1 MLPRLKLHNLAL
13 FFVLCMSVLGMAA
26 APAAAAPQPWWQIV
40 TGSRPTHLWEPENNV
55 QELKAGPE
63 VTVLA
68 LEGVPVACMYSPFC
82 PFLGFANVETAQ
94 QLQEAL
100 EAPGAYGP
108 GNVEVVEEP
117 ESSRRF
123 LITSVGEDAG
133 RPVPPLSIF
142 IGTGSSVKTLQA
154 GGSGYLVVTITNLGN
169 ADLDASSTP
178 VEIVDDLPEGVEVV
192 GDIEATAGAKDD
204 SGPLNCE
211 PKTPHQVACT
221 FEGTLPPFEA
231 FEVEIPVSLDG
242 DPPAAGAPGK
252 VTVSGGNADPL
263 SVAQEIKVSPEP
275 TPFGLEHFS
284 AQLEEEGGAPGIQ
297 PGIPDLKA
305 GKHPFQLTTTIQFN
319 AGRRSPGTRDA
330 FGTLDVLVEQPAL
343 PRNLRFPL
351 PAGMVGNAS
360 IMDQCAMNVFLI
372 TNDNFYNDCPD
383 SSVVGVASV
392 TVIEPVNLGLVR
404 VAVPVFNLPPAY
416 GEPARFGI
424 MALGTPVVI
433 DTAVDPDNQ
442 YRIIASVRNTPQVA
456 YLLSSSV
463 AFWGTPGDSSHDS
476 TRGWNCVYFL
486 AAGPCQRP
494 SGLEDKA
501 FLHQPTS
508 CANPLDFHA
517 EIEPWNAPLG
527 SAITK
532 AESILP
538 PMVGCN
544 QVPFD
549 PTVGASPTSKLAS
562 NPSGF
567 EFRLTMPNA
576 GLLDKDSTAETQAKK
591 VEVTLPEGMTIN
603 PSQGEGL
610 VGCSPAEL
618 ARETSNS
625 LPGEGC
631 PNASKVGEVQVSTP
645 LLEEEAHGSLFV
657 ASPHD
662 NPFDSL
668 LALYMVAKIPERGI
682 LIKQAGVV
690 RPDPVTGRL
699 VTTFDNLPQQPF
711 TSFKLRFK
719 PGGRAPLVTPP
730 ACGDYDVVAR
740 FTPWSAADPN
750 NPTAK
755 EIVTRTTSF
764 EIERG
769 ADGGDCPGGGLSPFH
784 PALEAGTINNS
795 AGSYSPFN
803 LRLTRNDSEQE
814 FTNLSIKLP
823 PGVIGK
829 LAGIDVCSDA
839 AIAAA
844 KARTGPNGGLEELQN
859 PSCPTSSQVGR
870 TLVGAGVGASLTYVP
885 GKIYLAGPFNGA
897 PLSVVSIT
905 AARVGPFDLGTV
917 VLRLALRIDPETA
930 EVFVDAT
937 RSDPIPHII
946 QGIPVHARDIRAYV
960 DRTDFVLNPTNCE
973 PTSTASTVLGSG
985 LDFGSAGDDE
995 PVTVTSPFQAAD
1007 CASLGFK
1014 PKLSLHLIGGT
1025 KRADFPKLRA
1035 VLQARPGD
1043 ANLGKIQ
1050 VTLPHSEFIEQGHFK
1065 TICTRVQFAAGGV
1078 PGEGCPKNSIYGHAR
1093 VFTPLLDNPIE
1104 GPVFLRS
1111 SNHPLPDLVMALH
1124 NDQINLNVDG
1134 RVDSVNGRL
1143 RSTFELLPD
1152 APVTK
1157 AVLNMRGG
1165 KKGLFVNSTNLCKG
1179 KHNALVKFDGQNGKL
1194 RDFKTPLKAQCG
1206 KKGKKR
1212 KASR

>member
-1 MLPRLKLHNLAL
+1 MFPRPKLHHLAL
-13 FFVLCMSVLGMAA
+13 LFVLCMSVLGITA
-26 APAAAAPQPWWQIV
+26 APAAAAAQPWWQIV

-55 QELKAGPE
+55 QELQAGPE
-63 VTVLA
+63 LTVVS
-68 LEGVPVACMYSPFC
+68 LEGVWVACMYSPAC
-82 PFLGFANVETAQ
+82 PFLGLANSETAQ

-117 ESSRRF
+117 DSSRRF

-142 IGTGSSVKTLQA
+142 IGEGSSVKLLTS

-169 ADLDASSTP
+169 APVDASSTP
-178 VEIVDDLPEGVEVV
+178 VEIVDDLPEGVEVI
-192 GDIEATAGAKDD
+192 GDIVATAGAKDE

-211 PKTPHQVACT
+211 LKAPDQVGCT

-231 FEVEIPVSLDG
+231 FEIEIPISLDPSIA
-242 DPPAAGAPGK
+242 DDSGK

-263 SVAQEIKVSPEP
+263 SGAQEIEVSPEP

-297 PGIPDLKA
+297 PGIPALQA
-305 GKHPFQLTTTIQFN
+305 GKHPFQLTETIQFN
-319 AGRRSPGTRDA
+319 AGRRSPGNK
-330 FGTLDVLVEQPAL
+330 LDPFAEVRVEQPAV
-343 PRNLRFPL
+343 PRNFRFPL
-351 PAGMVGNAS
+351 PAGLVGNATV
-360 IMDQCAMNVFLI
+360 MDQCPMSVFL
-372 TNDNFYNDCPD
+372 TNNLNLTNDCPD
-383 SSVVGVASV
+383 SSAVGVASV
-392 TVIEPVNLGLVR
+392 TIIDPTAIGFLR
-404 VAVPVFNLPPAY
+404 VAVPVFNLPPAF

-424 MALGTPVVI
+424 MAVGTPVVI
-433 DTAVDPDNQ
+433 DTEVDPDNQ

-476 TRGWNCVYFL
+476 TRGWNCVYFQ
-486 AAGPCQRP
+486 ANKDACQRP
-494 SGLEDKA
+494 AGLADTA
-501 FLHQPTS
+501 FLRQPVS
-508 CANPLDFHA
+508 CANPLDFGV
-517 EIEPWNAPLG
+517 EVEPWNVPPG
-527 SAITK
+527 SEVAT
-532 AESILP
+532 AESTLP

-544 QVPFD
+544 QVPFN
-549 PTVGASPTSKLAS
+549 PTIGVSPTSKLAG

-567 EFRLTMPNA
+567 EFTLDMPNA
-576 GLLDKDSTAETQAKK
+576 GLLEKDAIAEGQAKK

-625 LPGEGC
+625 LPGQGC
-631 PNASKVGEVQVSTP
+631 PNASKIGEVQISTP
-645 LLEEEAHGSLFV
+645 LVEEEAHGSLFV

-668 LALYMVAKIPERGI
+668 LALYMVAKIPERGV
-682 LIKQAGVV
+682 LIKQAGMV
-690 RPDPVTGRL
+690 RPDPVTGQL
-699 VTTFDNLPQQPF
+699 VTTFDDIPQVPV
-711 TSFKLRFK
+711 TSFRLRFK

-740 FTPWSAADPN
+740 FTPWSAADPD
-750 NPTAK
+750 NPTPA
-755 EIVTRTTSF
+755 EIVTRTSSF

-769 ADGGDCPGGGLSPFH
+769 ADGGDCPGGGVPPFH
-784 PALEAGTINNS
+784 PDLEAGTINNS

-803 LRLTRNDSEQE
+803 LRLTRNDAEQE
-814 FTNLSIKLP
+814 FTNFSIKLP

-829 LAGIDVCSDA
+829 LAGVDVCSDG

-844 KARTGPNGGLEELQN
+844 KARTGPNGGLEELQS
-859 PSCPTSSQVGR
+859 PSCPANSQVGR
-870 TLVGAGVGASLTYVP
+870 TLVGAGVGANLTYVP

-930 EVFVDAT
+930 EVFVDPT
-937 RSDPIPHII
+937 SSDPIPHII

-1014 PKLSLHLIGGT
+1014 PKLSLRLLGGT
-1025 KRADFPKLRA
+1025 KRGDTPRLRA
-1035 VLQARPGD
+1035 VLKARKGD
-1043 ANLGKIQ
+1043 ANIGNAQ
-1050 VTLPHSEFIEQGHFK
+1050 VTLPHSAFLEQAHIR
-1065 TICTRVQFAAGGV
+1065 TVCTRVQFKAGGGN
-1078 PGEGCPKNSIYGHAR
+1078 GEQCPKGSIYGKAKAI
-1093 VFTPLLDNPIE
+1093 TPLLDEPLQ
-1104 GPVFLRS
+1104 GKVFLRS
-1111 SNHPLPDLVMALH
+1111 SNHELPDLVAALH
-1124 NDQINLNVDG
+1124 SSKADINLVG
-1134 RVDSVNGRL
+1134 RIDSLNGRI
-1143 RSTFELLPD
+1143 RNTFESTPD

-1157 AVLNMRGG
+1157 FVLEMQGG
-1165 KKGLFVNSTNLCKG
+1165 QKGLIVNSTNICKG
-1179 KHNALVKFDGQNGKL
+1179 KHRAIAKFGGQNG
-1194 RDFKTPLKAQCG
+1194 RVHNFKPVVTAKC
-1206 KKGKKR
+1206 GKKR
-1212 KASR
+1212 KSR